1 MDQEKIGKFI
11 ATCRKEQGLTQA
23 VLAEKLNITDR
34 AVSKWETGRSLPD
47 AAIMPELCD
56 ILNININDLFSG
68 ERIGMDQYQEM
79 AEQHLLEMRKA
90 EELTNRKLLSLE
102 VVIGYTSSITF
113 LVMVFVASFVE
124 MPAWVRVLMIA
135 VGASAFAF
143 GMTNCLKIEREAGYY
158 ECPECGETY
167 IPSMKAVVLAPHIG
181 RSRKMTCLYCGNRA
195 YHKKVLTK

>member
-143 GMTNCLKIEREAGYY
+143 GMTNCLKIEREVGYY

-181 RSRKMTCLYCGNRA
+181 RSRKMTCP
-195 YHKKVLTK
+195 